1 MVRFRPFAS
10 LWLTKHYRLFLQS
23 GGRLLSGFFISIMKH
38 LTTLFALVITLALSA
53 QGLPHAE
60 IQNLQGQTLDAAT
73 LKNDG
78 HPMIVSFWATWCKP
92 CISELNAFHDYYI
105 DLVEETGV
113 KVMAIS
119 IDDPRTMSKVAPFVA
134 GQAWEYGIY
143 LDPNSNLRRAM
154 GVNNVPHTFLLDGE
168 GMIVWQAN
176 KYVPGEEEEL
186 AHKVEALVAGQ
197 SIE

>member
-1 MVRFRPFAS
+1 
-10 LWLTKHYRLFLQS
+10 
-23 GGRLLSGFFISIMKH
+23 LLSGFFISSMKQ
-38 LTTLFALVITLALSA
+38 LTTLLLICATIGAFG
-53 QGLPHAE
+53 QGLPNAE

-113 KVMAIS
+113 KVVAIS

-134 GQAWEYGIY
+134 GQAWDYSVY

-168 GMIVWQAN
+168 GNIVWQAN

-186 AHKVEALVAGQ
+186 AHKVEALAAGQ
-197 SIE
+197 PIE

>member
-1 MVRFRPFAS
+1 
-10 LWLTKHYRLFLQS
+10 
-23 GGRLLSGFFISIMKH
+23 
-38 LTTLFALVITLALSA
+38 
-53 QGLPHAE
+53 
-60 IQNLQGQTLDAAT
+60 
-73 LKNDG
+73 
-78 HPMIVSFWATWCKP
+78 MIVSFWATWCKP

-113 KVMAIS
+113 KVVAVS

-134 GQAWEYGIY
+134 GQAWDYSVY

-168 GMIVWQAN
+168 GKIVWQAN

>member
-1 MVRFRPFAS
+1 M
-10 LWLTKHYRLFLQS
+10 
-23 GGRLLSGFFISIMKH
+23 LSGFFFFRMKH
-38 LTTLFALVITLALSA
+38 LTTLLLLLTTFAAFS
-53 QGLPHAE
+53 QGLPKAE
-60 IQNLQGQTLDAAT
+60 IQNLQGQTLDAAS

-105 DLVEETGV
+105 DLVEETDV
-113 KVMAIS
+113 KVLAIS

-134 GQAWEYGIY
+134 GQAWEYSVY

-154 GVNNVPHTFLLDGE
+154 GVNNVPHTFLLDGD
-168 GMIVWQAN
+168 GKIVWQAN

-186 AHKVEALVAGQ
+186 AHKVEALAAGQ
-197 SIE
+197 PIE